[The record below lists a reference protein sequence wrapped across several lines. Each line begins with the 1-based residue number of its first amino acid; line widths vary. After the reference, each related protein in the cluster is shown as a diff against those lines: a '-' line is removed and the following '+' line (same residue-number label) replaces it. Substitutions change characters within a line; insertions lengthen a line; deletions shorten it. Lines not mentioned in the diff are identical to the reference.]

1 MQKLVDT
8 VRSKIQD
15 RASDMDK
22 INKQLR
28 SIAQD
33 TENLRGLNSVQME
46 ASQRIEILE
55 GKAQE
60 LKLTVDTINKSLNQ
74 MPKQQANANTASDG
88 GATGDMKV
96 IESQLRQIRDSV
108 RK

>member
-22 INKQLR
+22 VNKQLR

-60 LKLTVDTINKSLNQ
+60 LKLSVDTINKSLNQ
-74 MPKQQANANTASDG
+74 MPK
-88 GATGDMKV
+88 
-96 IESQLRQIRDSV
+96 
-108 RK
+108 